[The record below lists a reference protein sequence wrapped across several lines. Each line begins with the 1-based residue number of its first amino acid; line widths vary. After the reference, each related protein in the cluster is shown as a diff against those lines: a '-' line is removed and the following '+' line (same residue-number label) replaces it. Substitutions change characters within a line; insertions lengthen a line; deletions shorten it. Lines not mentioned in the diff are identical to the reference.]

1 MLKTMNAWLFSNGV
15 FQPQN
20 ILPSWSNIISSGTT
34 LDKLASK
41 MIQKNLLDCV
51 TEKHNFK
58 TVKIILFKIR
68 IKIKTDLNM
77 NVLKII
83 ILPWTQYTRL
93 SHKNFLTF

>member
-1 MLKTMNAWLFSNGV
+1 
-15 FQPQN
+15 
-20 ILPSWSNIISSGTT
+20 
-34 LDKLASK
+34 

-83 ILPWTQYTRL
+83 ILP
-93 SHKNFLTF
+93 